1 MFLTRLLGHI
11 VSSCRVACL
20 LVQVGLAKAFPRRVR
35 DMSVPAH
42 FWVVMG
48 ALSSER
54 AGAVAFDIFE
64 SSMSCGGELRVSL
77 AFYKHLA
84 YVIPRK

>member
-1 MFLTRLLGHI
+1 
-11 VSSCRVACL
+11 
-20 LVQVGLAKAFPRRVR
+20 
-35 DMSVPAH
+35 
-42 FWVVMG
+42 MG

-77 AFYKHLA
+77 AFYKHGINW
-84 YVIPRK
+84 VQVRHEHRGRGWERRKEFDRVEAVVGRNTG